1 MPIFTWR
8 FHFPDQ
14 PNRSFEATGLGSRR
28 YPVLEETVVM
38 HELDEGTEEEGATLK
53 RTADFALDKHEF
65 DIAERRADLQ
75 QRRFSLCVD
84 LAYQNT
90 VSC

>member
-1 MPIFTWR
+1 
-8 FHFPDQ
+8 
-14 PNRSFEATGLGSRR
+14 
-28 YPVLEETVVM
+28 M